1 MKGRTGYQM
10 GEIIQKELN
19 EGVKTGK
26 ELRRLVIEKLGSD
39 SPKHFD
45 KAYDG
50 ALIKLLEGE
59 DIKIVGY
66 DPSKDFRKTKQA
78 FKSDPLVFDSSNRL
92 TRPDI
97 QNLLKEF
104 TTSNKAYQQIRTLF
118 KVKLEEL
125 KTFYSSRWAFL
136 EKGTFCEN
144 PDGIEYQFSEFN
156 FYYEIIDMIED
167 LTTEE
172 KEGYLRYHF
181 MEEKDEDVDF
191 YDNVWYRIHNI
202 IDDVGVKMIE
212 REEIQEKKEEIKERQ
227 QEKKDMFP
235 EPGNIDDAKEF
246 YTEDEYLDEKDEY
259 FVEDEYS
266 IGDLEEIIEWLSS
279 LLIYLDKYKKYEGL
293 KVWFYPAT
301 NFDFNDIWVDLRSNF
316 FNIHPYLD
324 VEMIQSHDYSF
335 SIDKYGYWDKKKAL
349 EEARFENR
357 PETIENLDAAFERVI
372 DIISTYPEEEMNIL
386 MGILAKGLS
395 DESGSIKVFAEFFK
409 KMSSVYYPQRLN
421 NVLGIVSEHTETVSY
436 DEFKTVKGD
445 LERVKQL
452 DRMKREK

>member
-1 MKGRTGYQM
+1 MKGRTGYQI
-10 GEIIQKELN
+10 GELIKKELN

-26 ELRRLVIEKLGSD
+26 ELRRLIIEKLGSD

-66 DPSKDFRKTKQA
+66 DPSMDFRKTKQA
-78 FKSDPLVFDSSNRL
+78 FKSGPLVFDSSNRL

-104 TTSNKAYQQIRTLF
+104 TTSNKAYQQIRSLF

-125 KTFYSSRWAFL
+125 KTIYSSRWAFL
-136 EKGTFCEN
+136 EKGTFYEN

-156 FYYEIIDMIED
+156 FYSDIIDMIGD

-191 YDNVWYRIHNI
+191 YDNVWYRIHTI
-202 IDDVGVKMIE
+202 IDDVGVNKIE
-212 REEIQEKKEEIKERQ
+212 REESQLKKEEKLQEMKEKQ
-227 QEKKDMFP
+227 QEKEDMFHEP
-235 EPGNIDDAKEF
+235 ENTDDTGEF
-246 YTEDEYLDEKDEY
+246 YTEDEYFDDENEY

-279 LLIYLDKYKKYEGL
+279 LLIYLEKYKKYGEL
-293 KVWFYPAT
+293 KVWFYPTT
-301 NFDFNDIWVDLRSNF
+301 NFYFNDIWEDLESSF
-316 FNIHPYLD
+316 FKIHPYLD
-324 VEMIQSHDYSF
+324 VKMIQSHNYSF
-335 SIDKYGYWDKKKAL
+335 IIDKYGFRDKKTAL
-349 EEARFENR
+349 EKAGFENH
-357 PETIENLDAAFERVI
+357 PETIENFDAAFERVI
-372 DIISTYPEEEMNIL
+372 DIISTYPEEEKNIL

-395 DESGSIKVFAEFFK
+395 DESGSLKIFGAFYK
-409 KMSSVYYPQRLN
+409 KMESVNYKSRLT
-421 NVLGIVSEHTETVSY
+421 NVLGIVESNRT
-436 DEFKTVKGD
+436 
-445 LERVKQL
+445 
-452 DRMKREK
+452 